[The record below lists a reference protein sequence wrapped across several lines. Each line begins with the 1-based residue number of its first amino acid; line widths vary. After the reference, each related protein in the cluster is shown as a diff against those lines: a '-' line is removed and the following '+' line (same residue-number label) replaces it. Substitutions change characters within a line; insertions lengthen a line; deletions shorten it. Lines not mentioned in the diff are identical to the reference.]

1 MTISAGVTLLPSSMG
16 ACCSVFLIMILVGFT
31 ALKTFNLTQ
40 RKDVNISSTLNE
52 YFYDHEE
59 VFDYDKGLNFAVGF
73 TAYDNDKEI
82 ILDHSIG
89 TLDYWEE

>member
-40 RKDVNISSTLNE
+40 RKDVNISSTKNE
-52 YFYDHEE
+52 YFYDNEE